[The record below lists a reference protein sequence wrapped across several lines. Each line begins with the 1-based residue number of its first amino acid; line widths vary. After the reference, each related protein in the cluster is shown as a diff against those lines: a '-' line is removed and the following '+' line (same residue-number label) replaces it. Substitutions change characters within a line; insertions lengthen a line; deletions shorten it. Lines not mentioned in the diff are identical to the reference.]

1 MLGLL
6 VPAFR
11 RASLAGLKAAATL
24 LLFALPASA
33 VCHVVTPAGA
43 GLRDGS
49 TWDNAFGG
57 LPATLVRGD
66 VYYIATANYTGG
78 YRFNT
83 PESGTTVITIK
94 KATPTDH
101 CTETGWQASFG
112 VGQAVWDISN
122 GGTFQF
128 TDNGYW
134 VFDGQYRSG
143 LKSGHGFKINWGTK
157 GLGTS
162 NTLYAVNVVGCASGP
177 PCTPQ
182 LRNITVRYLEIAGG
196 GVNGTT
202 DDSFAIS
209 SISRNA
215 AGTQATVVTSSNAR
229 YIADNQ
235 PTVVGSLIAVS
246 GVADAS
252 FNTTSAR
259 VIATSDQ
266 THFTYANVGTAN
278 ATSSGGTLTGGLG
291 GLFEFD
297 FRYTGTLDGLTLEYS
312 YIHDS
317 SDTPLQNDGRPS
329 NTTIQYNVFARNTSS
344 GNHHSEGFA
353 DQHSNNAGSIDPNG
367 RTNVRYNFFEDI
379 EGTGFIVS
387 VGTGP
392 TNRMEVY
399 GNVFMWHQGN
409 PYRRSGIGNGIIA
422 TTSNSVANNWLV
434 YNNSFINTG
443 DSTGGA
449 SGTVFSTANRAGGA
463 GFTAYN
469 NLCYFPTGKN
479 CSYSMQASE
488 MVHDWTMCIT
498 IGMCTS
504 ETSIQTGSSNPFVDW
519 VNENYHLLAAT
530 QAGNTLSAPYNTDP
544 DANTRGASGVW
555 NRGAYEFVAGAPTIS
570 SVTLNPAS
578 VVGGNAST
586 GTVTISSAAPSGGSV
601 VTLSS
606 NNTGVATV
614 PASVTVPQGQ
624 TTATFT
630 GTTTAVSSITLVTIT
645 ATLGGSATAT
655 LTNNP
660 PGLSA
665 LIGGTI
671 NLAGTVV
678 IQ

>member
-1 MLGLL
+1 LFDSLGL
-6 VPAFR
+6 V
-11 RASLAGLKAAATL
+11 
-24 LLFALPASA
+24 
-33 VCHVVTPAGA
+33 
-43 GLRDGS
+43 
-49 TWDNAFGG
+49 
-57 LPATLVRGD
+57 
-66 VYYIATANYTGG
+66 
-78 YRFNT
+78 
-83 PESGTTVITIK
+83 
-94 KATPTDH
+94 
-101 CTETGWQASFG
+101 
-112 VGQAVWDISN
+112 
-122 GGTFQF
+122 
-128 TDNGYW
+128 
-134 VFDGQYRSG
+134 
-143 LKSGHGFKINWGTK
+143 
-157 GLGTS
+157 
-162 NTLYAVNVVGCASGP
+162 
-177 PCTPQ
+177 
-182 LRNITVRYLEIAGG
+182 
-196 GVNGTT
+196 
-202 DDSFAIS
+202 
-209 SISRNA
+209 
-215 AGTQATVVTSSNAR
+215 
-229 YIADNQ
+229 
-235 PTVVGSLIAVS
+235 
-246 GVADAS
+246 
-252 FNTTSAR
+252 
-259 VIATSDQ
+259 
-266 THFTYANVGTAN
+266 
-278 ATSSGGTLTGGLG
+278 
-291 GLFEFD
+291 
-297 FRYTGTLDGLTLEYS
+297 
-312 YIHDS
+312 
-317 SDTPLQNDGRPS
+317 
-329 NTTIQYNVFARNTSS
+329 
-344 GNHHSEGFA
+344 
-353 DQHSNNAGSIDPNG
+353 
-367 RTNVRYNFFEDI
+367 FEDI

-498 IGMCTS
+498 TGMCTS
-504 ETSIQTGSSNPFVDW
+504 EISIQTGSSNPFVDW

-544 DANTRGASGVW
+544 DANTRGATGVW

-606 NNTGVATV
+606 SNTGAATV
-614 PASVTVPQGQ
+614 PASVTVLQGQ

-630 GTTTAVSSITLVTIT
+630 VTTTAVSSITLVTIT

-655 LTNNP
+655 LTVNP

>member
-1 MLGLL
+1 MTNVPLRRPILASQFFRPFLL
-6 VPAFR
+6 CLVVAL
-11 RASLAGLKAAATL
+11 LAGLTPLGEMLAHAQSSTTVGGL
-24 LLFALPASA
+24 QVNQGPVLPAMCNPNNSEISSKVFYLTSGANPGLYSCTAVNTWTAGGPGVGGGSLSA
-33 VCHVVTPAGA
+33 NNTWTGYQAFKNGPLYDVTAYGA
-43 GLRDGS
+43 SGSLRDGS
-49 TWDNAFGG
+49 TWDNAFAG

-157 GLGTS
+157 GVGTS

-209 SISRNA
+209 SVSRNA

-312 YIHDS
+312 YVHDS

-353 DQHSNNAGSIDPNG
+353 DRSEE
-367 RTNVRYNFFEDI
+367 RR
-379 EGTGFIVS
+379 
-387 VGTGP
+387 VGK
-392 TNRMEVY
+392 EC
-399 GNVFMWHQGN
+399 
-409 PYRRSGIGNGIIA
+409 RS
-422 TTSNSVANNWLV
+422 
-434 YNNSFINTG
+434 
-443 DSTGGA
+443 
-449 SGTVFSTANRAGGA
+449 R
-463 GFTAYN
+463 
-469 NLCYFPTGKN
+469 
-479 CSYSMQASE
+479 
-488 MVHDWTMCIT
+488 
-498 IGMCTS
+498 
-504 ETSIQTGSSNPFVDW
+504 
-519 VNENYHLLAAT
+519 
-530 QAGNTLSAPYNTDP
+530 SAP
-544 DANTRGASGVW
+544 
-555 NRGAYEFVAGAPTIS
+555 
-570 SVTLNPAS
+570 
-578 VVGGNAST
+578 
-586 GTVTISSAAPSGGSV
+586 
-601 VTLSS
+601 
-606 NNTGVATV
+606 
-614 PASVTVPQGQ
+614 
-624 TTATFT
+624 
-630 GTTTAVSSITLVTIT
+630 
-645 ATLGGSATAT
+645 
-655 LTNNP
+655 
-660 PGLSA
+660 
-665 LIGGTI
+665 
-671 NLAGTVV
+671 
-678 IQ
+678 